1 MKLRSVSFVA
11 ALVLSA
17 AVIASILVTAATA
30 KRAAP
35 PPPSP
40 AALPQTELQATWVRN
55 YTSGFEPDFAF
66 AYAVAV
72 DGSGNVYVTGSSYA
86 SNGAADYTTIK
97 YSSSGETLWVQRYN
111 GPEDGWDIARAI
123 VVDASGNA
131 YVTGESY
138 GSDFFDYVT
147 IKYGPSGNQ
156 EWVARYN
163 GSQRGGSA
171 DDRATDLAVDA
182 AGNVYVTGF
191 NDDYVTIKYDAS
203 GAQKWVAQF
212 DGGQG
217 DPLHPQTRDRAWAVA
232 VDGSGNVYVTGDSGE
247 GSPNLSDYVTVK
259 YNPSGVQQ
267 WVARYTESTSYDY
280 AKAVSVDAAGNVYV
294 TGSSFIRFSGTFWDY
309 ATVKYDSSGRQRWVR
324 RYHGGNDD
332 DQANALAVD
341 ASGNVYVTGES
352 GGKGTFGDYA
362 TIKYNARGK
371 QEWVAR
377 YDDAGDS
384 SEAAV
389 ALALDGAGNV
399 YVTGVHN
406 ESYATSDRETD
417 FATLKYNSVGAPQ
430 WIARYNGS
438 ANTFDEPTAL
448 AVDGSGNVYVTG
460 RSNRLGASMWT
471 TIKYAPP
478 GASAGTP

>member
-1 MKLRSVSFVA
+1 MKLRSVPFVT

-17 AVIASILVTAATA
+17 AVIGSILVTPATA
-30 KRAAP
+30 KRPAP
-35 PPPSP
+35 TPSP
-40 AALPQTELQATWVRN
+40 VPSAPTEVHAAWVRN

-72 DGSGNVYVTGSSYA
+72 DGAGNVYVTGSSYA
-86 SNGAADYTTIK
+86 SNGAADFTTVK
-97 YSSSGETLWVQRYN
+97 YSSSGDTLWVRRYN
-111 GPEDGWDIARAI
+111 GPADNWDIARAI

-138 GSDFFDYVT
+138 GPDYFDYVT
-147 IKYGPSGNQ
+147 IKYGPSGTQ

-212 DGGQG
+212 DGAQG
-217 DPLHPQTRDRAWAVA
+217 DPLHQETRDRAWALA
-232 VDGSGNVYVTGDSGE
+232 VDASGNVYVTGDSGE

-259 YNPSGVQQ
+259 YSASGIQQ

-280 AKAVSVDAAGNVYV
+280 AKSLAVDAAGNVYV

-309 ATVKYDSSGRQRWVR
+309 ATVKYDSSGRQSWVR

-332 DQANALAVD
+332 DLANALAVD
-341 ASGNVYVTGES
+341 ASGNVYVTGVS
-352 GGKGTFGDYA
+352 
-362 TIKYNARGK
+362 
-371 QEWVAR
+371 
-377 YDDAGDS
+377 
-384 SEAAV
+384 
-389 ALALDGAGNV
+389 
-399 YVTGVHN
+399 N

-417 FATLKYNSVGAPQ
+417 FATLKYNASGVEQ

-438 ANTFDEPTAL
+438 GNTFDEPTAVAL
-448 AVDGSGNVYVTG
+448 DGSGNVYVTG
-460 RSNRLGASMWT
+460 RSNRLGASIWT

-478 GASAGTP
+478 GASP